1 MKQVIAM
8 HGWAGDASQWTDW
21 QRAFAAKGWLWCNA
35 ERGYGEEHPI
45 QPSWQP
51 EANRRA
57 LICHS
62 LGFHLVDATT
72 LEAATDLVL
81 LGSFS
86 RFVPEGAAGRALRT
100 GLKGMARQIG
110 TSAEQT
116 MLKQFLER
124 VAAPLP
130 LDALPGS
137 LLRQGPSSR
146 GRDRLRQD
154 LQLLSRIEDLPP
166 GCPRQAGVL
175 VLQGDQDAIVIEP
188 VRRQLLHHLNNHL
201 LTPPCTP
208 QLQGEGHALLITP
221 QLQQLVIK
229 WLAGE

>member
-1 MKQVIAM
+1 MKQVITM
-8 HGWAGDASQWTDW
+8 HGWAGDGSHWAHW
-21 QRAFAAKGWLWCNA
+21 QRAFAASGWLWCNA
-35 ERGYGEEHPI
+35 ERGYGGGNPV

-51 EANRRA
+51 EANRRV

-81 LGSFS
+81 LASFS

-100 GLKGMARQIG
+100 GLRGMARQIG

-130 LDALPGS
+130 MHALPGS
-137 LLRQGPSSR
+137 LLRQSLSNP

-154 LQLLSRIEDLPP
+154 LQLLSRVEELPP
-166 GCPRQAGVL
+166 ACPKQARVL
-175 VLQGDQDAIVIEP
+175 VLQGDQDAIVIKP
-188 VRRQLLHHLNNHL
+188 IRQQLLLDLNDHL
-201 LTPPCTP
+201 LTPPCR
-208 QLQGEGHALLITP
+208 LERQGEGHALITP
-221 QLQQLVIK
+221 ELQRLVHK
-229 WLAGE
+229 WLAGA

>member
-1 MKQVIAM
+1 MKQVITM
-8 HGWAGDASQWTDW
+8 HGWAGDASHWAHW
-21 QRAFAAKGWLWCNA
+21 QRAFVASGWLWSNA
-35 ERGYGEEHPI
+35 ERGYGGGNPV

-51 EANRRA
+51 EANRRV

-81 LGSFS
+81 LASFS

-100 GLKGMARQIG
+100 GLRGMARQIG

-130 LDALPGS
+130 MHALPGS
-137 LLRQGPSSR
+137 LLRQSLSNP

-154 LQLLSRIEDLPP
+154 LELLSRVEELPP
-166 GCPRQAGVL
+166 ACPKQARVL
-175 VLQGDQDAIVIEP
+175 VLQGDQDAIVIKP
-188 VRRQLLHHLNNHL
+188 IRQQLLLDLNDHL
-201 LTPPCTP
+201 LTPPCR
-208 QLQGEGHALLITP
+208 LERQGEGHALITP
-221 QLQQLVIK
+221 ELQRLVHK
-229 WLAGE
+229 WLAGA